1 MYHNIP
7 TYRPYA
13 NTKYIPH
20 TNAQYIPHKIYAATP
35 PVRKIGEQGDVVE
48 LGVQNFPVG
57 YADTIGRRPTM
68 EDSMCIVG
76 DFAGDNT
83 AFYGMFDGHGG
94 KNVAHAAA
102 RQLYRVIADNYVNSD
117 KLPETIEKAIDTVNS
132 PLIDQYYDQGS
143 TMAIAMVVDDIIFTA
158 NLGDTRIVLTNQS
171 GAVKRVTYDHR
182 ASDPLECSYIE
193 ERGGTVYNQRVEG
206 ILMLSR
212 CLGDGNVSQYLSQ
225 KPFMTKTPRKDGT
238 IMIIACDGVWD
249 VMTDNE
255 AALIARKNIDF
266 PIDAA
271 QQIVDTAYKKG
282 STDNISCIVVNLT
295 PIIAY

>member
-1 MYHNIP
+1 MLI
-7 TYRPYA
+7 
-13 NTKYIPH
+13 K
-20 TNAQYIPHKIYAATP
+20 KF
-35 PVRKIGEQGDVVE
+35 GEQGDIVE

-76 DFAGDNT
+76 DVIGDNT

-94 KNVAHAAA
+94 KVVSHTAA
-102 RQLYRVIADNYVNSD
+102 RQMYRVIADNYEGVD
-117 KLPETIEKAIDTVNS
+117 KLPSTIEKAIDIVNS
-132 PLIDQYYDQGS
+132 PLVDEYYDQGS
-143 TMAIAMVVDDIIFTA
+143 TMAIAIVVDDIIFTA

-182 ASDPLECSYIE
+182 ATDPVECSYVE
-193 ERGGTVYNQRVEG
+193 ERGGMVYNGRVNG
-206 ILMLSR
+206 SLMLTR
-212 CLGDGNVSQYLSQ
+212 CLGDGSLSPYLSQ
-225 KPFMTKTPRKDGT
+225 KPFMTKTPRKDGI

-249 VMTDNE
+249 VLTDNE
-255 AALIARKNIDF
+255 AALIARKNIQF

-271 QQIVDTAYKKG
+271 QAIVDEAYKKG

-295 PIIAY
+295 PIISY